1 MRKALPLLEQAE
13 DHAGLAHVWDA
24 LTMGVANWRCRFE
37 DYAYAAEQALRHAR
51 LAGQRRSDLFR
62 LERALA
68 FGPRPADEALRTL
81 DALLPDTPH
90 PSLLLTR
97 AWLLTMLARFE
108 EASSIVSETGE
119 RVRELTGDDTVD
131 SVLGIIATTAGD
143 HEKAVAHQRRN
154 CDLLEARGQRHY
166 LSVHAPMLGR
176 SLCMLG
182 RYDEAEPLAQLGR
195 ELSDDQ
201 DLSAQTLW
209 RQVQALVHASRG
221 EHVEAE
227 ALAREAVAMMERSDA
242 LNFQGDALRDLA
254 EVLQAAGRSNDA
266 AATLAQAL
274 ERFERKNNLSMTTQ
288 VRHRLAE
295 LEDRER
301 SDAD

>member
-1 MRKALPLLEQAE
+1 
-13 DHAGLAHVWDA
+13 
-24 LTMGVANWRCRFE
+24 
-37 DYAYAAEQALRHAR
+37 
-51 LAGQRRSDLFR
+51 
-62 LERALA
+62 
-68 FGPRPADEALRTL
+68 
-81 DALLPDTPH
+81 
-90 PSLLLTR
+90 
-97 AWLLTMLARFE
+97 
-108 EASSIVSETGE
+108 
-119 RVRELTGDDTVD
+119 
-131 SVLGIIATTAGD
+131 
-143 HEKAVAHQRRN
+143 
-154 CDLLEARGQRHY
+154 
-166 LSVHAPMLGR
+166 
-176 SLCMLG
+176 MLG
-182 RYDEAEPLAQLGR
+182 RYDEAEPFTQLGR

-221 EHVEAE
+221 EHIEAE
-227 ALAREAVAMMERSDA
+227 ALARQAVAMMERSDA

-254 EVLQAAGRSNDA
+254 EVLQAAGRSNAA